1 MKPLNELFAELYSD
15 PRFPA
20 PGWTPEAIAEFEA
33 SLAPCTDPEC
43 EGGVI
48 PGRPRISHDGTV
60 DYDDR
65 PCPTCGGDD
74 DQDIPF

>member
-1 MKPLNELFAELYSD
+1 MKSINELFAELYSD
-15 PRFPA
+15 SRFPA

-33 SLAPCTDPEC
+33 SLCTDPEC

-48 PGRPRISHDGTV
+48 PGRPRVAHDGTV

-65 PCPTCGGDD
+65 PCPMCGGDD
-74 DQDIPF
+74 DIEIPF

>member
-1 MKPLNELFAELYSD
+1 MKTISELFAELYSD

-20 PGWTPEAIAEFEA
+20 PGWTPESIAAFES

-43 EGGVI
+43 DGGVI
-48 PGRPRISHDGTV
+48 PGRPRVAHDGTV

-65 PCPTCGGDD
+65 PCPTCGKSD

>member
-1 MKPLNELFAELYSD
+1 MKSLNELFHELYSD

-20 PGWTPEAIAEFEA
+20 PGWTAESIAEFEA
-33 SLAPCTDPEC
+33 SLACTDPEC
-43 EGGVI
+43 ENGVI
-48 PGRPRISHDGTV
+48 PGRPRIAHDGSV

-74 DQDIPF
+74 ADIEIPF

>member
-1 MKPLNELFAELYSD
+1 MKNLNELFHELYSD

-20 PGWTPEAIAEFEA
+20 PGWTPESIAAFEA
-33 SLAPCTDPEC
+33 SLACTDPEC
-43 EGGVI
+43 DGGVI
-48 PGRPRISHDGTV
+48 PGRPRVAHDGTV